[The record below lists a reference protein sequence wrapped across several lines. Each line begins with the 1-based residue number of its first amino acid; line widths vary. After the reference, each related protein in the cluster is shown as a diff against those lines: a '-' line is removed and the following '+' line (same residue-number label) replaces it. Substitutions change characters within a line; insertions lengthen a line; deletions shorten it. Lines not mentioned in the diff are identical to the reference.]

1 MTEFGLISSD
11 SMYGVNLDMAI
22 VHLRRV
28 DSSGLEEG

>member
-11 SMYGVNLDMAI
+11 SMYGVNLDMTS

-28 DSSGLEEG
+28 NSSGPEE